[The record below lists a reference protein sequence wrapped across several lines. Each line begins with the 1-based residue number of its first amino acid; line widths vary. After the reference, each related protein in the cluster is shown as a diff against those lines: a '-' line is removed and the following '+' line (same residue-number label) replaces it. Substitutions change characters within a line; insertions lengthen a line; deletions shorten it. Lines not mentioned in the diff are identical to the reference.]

1 MLKHCVLNSIVCRK
15 MIETMGYENWW
26 ENVSDVLGILEGREE
41 ILLRVCVVVGG
52 GWKEIVCT
60 YGVWIDVGL
69 RRSELP

>member
-1 MLKHCVLNSIVCRK
+1 
-15 MIETMGYENWW
+15 MIETMDMKTGG

-52 GWKEIVCT
+52 GWKEIVVHLWCM
-60 YGVWIDVGL
+60 IDVGL